1 MKSVFDSDNEYEQTG
16 TDTEQPDTE
25 EPVLKVKVDIDG
37 KDELILVKRETAV
50 TSDEEWMDV
59 EDDADHSEE
68 EDPIPSAKKLPGKG
82 AKERTSSAKKSP
94 AKSTKKT
101 PVKSTK
107 KQNKKGLSK
116 TIEEAE
122 SQVESMKLPTKVAE
136 TPTKRSLRSSVD
148 DVSDTS
154 PVKTPRRTARMSVVN
169 SDIEELK
176 KLKTKGEIDIV
187 IEENVGVELKRR
199 KTNEKDVEQIEVL
212 ASGKKK
218 SKGKKASVEDSVE
231 DSEFLGKQTPESG
244 KKTSKSKISL
254 EKSGSLGG
262 KLLADAGS
270 RLKTTAR
277 KSGPSAQERLN
288 MKIAQRMKDKRK
300 SQNVDSE

>member
-1 MKSVFDSDNEYEQTG
+1 M
-16 TDTEQPDTE
+16 
-25 EPVLKVKVDIDG
+25 
-37 KDELILVKRETAV
+37 

-59 EDDADHSEE
+59 EDNAEHSEE
-68 EDPIPSAKKLPGKG
+68 EDPIPLAKKSPGKG
-82 AKERTSSAKKSP
+82 LKERTSSAKKSP
-94 AKSTKKT
+94 SKSTKKT

-107 KQNKKGLSK
+107 KQNKKGSSK

-136 TPTKRSLRSSVD
+136 TPTKRSLRSNME
-148 DVSDTS
+148 DVSDTT

-187 IEENVGVELKRR
+187 IEENVGVELKR
-199 KTNEKDVEQIEVL
+199 KTNEKSAEKSANEQIETSV
-212 ASGKKK
+212 SGKKK
-218 SKGKKASVEDSVE
+218 AKGKKASVEDSVE
-231 DSEFLGKQTPESG
+231 DGEFLGKQTPESG
-244 KKTSKSKISL
+244 KKTSKSKISF

-270 RLKTTAR
+270 KLKTTAR

-300 SQNVDSE
+300 SQSVDSE